1 MTGLDLTGKTA
12 LVTGGTRGIGRA
24 TALTLA
30 RHGATVTA
38 VGAGPSAAAEKL
50 ADELK
55 ALSDKHT
62 VAFADVSDPTEV
74 AALAEQAGALDVVVN
89 NAGVISSA
97 SVLDLELDEW
107 HRVLDTNLTSMF
119 LVVRSVLPRLRDNA
133 SIINIT
139 SAVAWVGMPDRA
151 HYTAAKAGVHGL
163 TRSLCKE
170 LGPRHIRV
178 NSVAPGI
185 VETDQVAGL
194 TPEQRVRY
202 AGLAALGRLGK
213 PDDIAD
219 AVLFLA
225 GDLAGFVN
233 GALLYVDGGI

>member
-1 MTGLDLTGKTA
+1 MTGIDLTGKTA

-38 VGAGPSAAAEKL
+38 VGTRPSAAAEEL

-55 ALSDKHT
+55 TLSSEHT

-74 AALAEQAGALDVVVN
+74 AALAERVGALDIVVN
-89 NAGVISSA
+89 NAGVVSSA
-97 SVLDLELDEW
+97 SVLDLDLDEW
-107 HRVLDTNLTSMF
+107 HRVVDTNLTGMF
-119 LVVRSVLPRLRDNA
+119 LVVRAVLPRLADHA
-133 SIINIT
+133 SIVNIT

-170 LGPRHIRV
+170 LGRRHVRV

-185 VETDQVAGL
+185 VETDQVSGL
-194 TPEQRVRY
+194 TPEQRTRY
-202 AGLAALGRLGK
+202 ANLAALGRLGR

-219 AVLFLA
+219 TVLFLA
-225 GDLAGFVN
+225 GDLARFVN

>member
-1 MTGLDLTGKTA
+1 VTGIDLTGKTA

-38 VGAGPSAAAEKL
+38 VGARPSEAADQLAE
-50 ADELK
+50 DLK
-55 ALSDKHT
+55 ALSSEHA

-74 AALAEQAGALDVVVN
+74 SALAERAGALDIVVN
-89 NAGVISSA
+89 NAGVVSSA
-97 SVLDLELDEW
+97 SLLGLELDEW
-107 HRVLDTNLTSMF
+107 HRVVDTNLTGMF

-133 SIINIT
+133 SIVNVT

-163 TRSLCKE
+163 TRSMCKE
-170 LGPRHIRV
+170 LGPRRVRV

-185 VETDQVAGL
+185 VQTDQVAGL
-194 TPEQRVRY
+194 TPEQRTRY
-202 AGLAALGRLGK
+202 ANLAALGRLGQ
-213 PDDIAD
+213 PEDIANT
-219 AVLFLA
+219 VLFLA
-225 GDLAGFVN
+225 SDLAAFVN

>member
-1 MTGLDLTGKTA
+1 MTEIDLTGKTA

-24 TALTLA
+24 TALALA

-38 VGAGPSAAAEKL
+38 VGARPSAAAETL
-50 ADELK
+50 AAELK
-55 ALSDKHT
+55 ELSAEHS
-62 VAFADVSDPTEV
+62 VAFADVSDPDEV
-74 AALAEQAGALDVVVN
+74 AALAGQAGELDIVVN
-89 NAGVISSA
+89 NAGVVSSA

-107 HRVLDTNLTSMF
+107 HRVVDTNLTGMF
-119 LVVRSVLPRLRDNA
+119 LVVRAVLPRLRDNA
-133 SIINIT
+133 SIVNVT

-170 LGPRHIRV
+170 LGPRGIRV

-194 TPEQRVRY
+194 MPEQRGRY
-202 AGLAALGRLGK
+202 ANLAALGRLGR

-225 GDLAGFVN
+225 GDFARFVN